1 MKQFIGLELPVP
13 MVRAI
18 GAFQKEIADETTKNP
33 IIPHITIIPPDALT
47 GLADQR
53 IDRALIDVAART
65 KPMKLRFA
73 GFGTFDDRVAFLRVV
88 SNGLLNFQQ
97 QLIKQLMIPVEA
109 TEYRPHITIVQST
122 NNEPLSF
129 EKLQKAR
136 HWAFRFDHD
145 HLIMHEV
152 TIFAK
157 PNNEAYEASE
167 RFTFGS
173 TWDPNDSS

>member
-1 MKQFIGLELPVP
+1 MARKIRE
-13 MVRAI
+13 
-18 GAFQKEIADETTKNP
+18 FQKEIADETTKNT
-33 IIPHITIIPPDALT
+33 IIPHITIIPPGALT
-47 GLADQR
+47 SLTDER
-53 IDRALIDVAART
+53 IDNALIAAALKT
-65 KPMKLRFA
+65 KPFKLRFA
-73 GFGTFDDRVAFLRVV
+73 GFGTFNDRVAFLRVA

-97 QLIKQLMIPVEA
+97 KLIKELMIPVEA

-145 HLIMHEV
+145 HLIMREV